1 MCNACFELFVYPAT
15 TVQNNGL
22 LNTGVCHLLYPE
34 TAATWKAYDPTAAWW
49 ENRLNEGRERRIAAT
64 TGTIPCDASN
74 IKRTRNTVDRF
85 VAAPSLGMMNFE

>member
-1 MCNACFELFVYPAT
+1 MMLSKMCNACFELLVYPAT

-49 ENRLNEGRERRIAAT
+49 EN
-64 TGTIPCDASN
+64 
-74 IKRTRNTVDRF
+74 
-85 VAAPSLGMMNFE
+85 